1 MIKEFKEFIMR
12 GSVVD
17 LAVGVVIGGA
27 FGRIV
32 SSLVNDII
40 MPPIGLLLNGVN
52 FSNLF
57 VSLDKQGYTTLA
69 EAQAAGAPTINYGL
83 FIISTID
90 FLIIALV
97 IFLVIKGINRLRMQP
112 ASVTTDPITKECSF
126 CFSIISI
133 RATRCPYCTS
143 VLEGK

>member
-1 MIKEFKEFIMR
+1 MR
-12 GSVVD
+12 GNVVD
-17 LAVGVVIGGA
+17 LAVAVIIGGA

-40 MPPIGLLLNGVN
+40 MPPIGLLLNGMN

-57 VSLDKQGYTTLA
+57 VNLDKQSYTTLA

-83 FIISTID
+83 FINNTID

-97 IFLVIKGINRLRMQP
+97 IFLVIKGINRLRKQP
-112 ASVTTDPITKECSF
+112 ASATTDPTTKECSF
-126 CFSIISI
+126 CFSITSI